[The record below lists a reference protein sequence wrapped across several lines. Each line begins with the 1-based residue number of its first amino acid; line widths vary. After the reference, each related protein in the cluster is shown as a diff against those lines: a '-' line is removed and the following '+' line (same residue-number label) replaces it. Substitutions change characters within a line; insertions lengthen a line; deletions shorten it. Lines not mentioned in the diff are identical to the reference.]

1 MADINILSRL
11 VNGVQR
17 NVDLQQNSLVVGSL
31 KVGATSPTEL
41 TKAILDNLVS
51 LQNGSDISASLHHH
65 DGRYFTETELGS
77 SSASS
82 GSDLIGDDN
91 TYSNFTPAAAT
102 VKGALSGIDTALA
115 NVADEKV
122 GISAADTTPGYLAAK
137 ITVDNGTNSTNPL
150 EESILNPGANEELR
164 IRFDQSKVD
173 HGSIGGLGDDDH
185 TQYIL
190 VAGTRAFSGNQS
202 MGGFKLTNLGAPTQ
216 NGDAL
221 RYDMLG
227 ANNGIATLDGSGKV
241 PVSQLPSAIMTYEG
255 VWNASTNSPTLADGA
270 GDVGMVYRVSV
281 AGTQNLGSG
290 NISFDVGDYV
300 ILNSSLVWEK
310 SDTTDS
316 VVSVNGQTGVVSLD
330 TDDIAEGSALYF
342 TDERAQD
349 AIGTILL
356 DSATIDLTY
365 DDGTPSISASVK
377 TNSIDETHLTA
388 SVAGAGLSG
397 GNGSALAVNVD
408 DSTIEINTDTLR
420 VKDLGIGTAKLGA
433 TSVTAAK
440 LGNDVAGTGLSGGN
454 GSALSVAFSPLMQ
467 KAMIAGESFAAN
479 TSFLV
484 RMARQGE
491 TAGRIYKADND
502 ATSNDNFYVVGI
514 ALSTSAVSAGGS
526 INVIM
531 LGTHTLGSSDS
542 AFLAADL
549 GKPVYLTASGAFSV
563 TAPSAANTAVVR
575 VGVVEDTNKI
585 MVSSMQ
591 LNGIN

>member
-1 MADINILSRL
+1 MADISLLMRL
-11 VNGVQR
+11 INGVQR

-41 TKAILDNLVS
+41 TKAILDNLLS
-51 LQNGSDISASLHHH
+51 LQNGSDVAASLHHH
-65 DGRYFTETELGS
+65 DGRYFTETEIGS

-82 GSDLIGDDN
+82 GSDLVGDDN

-137 ITVDNGTNSTNPL
+137 VTVDNGTNSTNPL

-173 HGSIGGLGDDDH
+173 HGSIAGLGDDDH

-202 MGGFKLTNLGAPTQ
+202 MGGFKLTNLGAPTG

-227 ANNGIATLDGSGKV
+227 ANNGIATLDGAGKV
-241 PVSQLPSAIMTYEG
+241 PLSQLPSAIMTYEG
-255 VWNASTNSPTLADGA
+255 VWNASTNSPALADGA
-270 GDVGMVYRVSV
+270 GDIGSVYRVTV

-290 NISFDVGDYV
+290 NITFDVGDYV

-330 TDDIAEGSALYF
+330 TDDIAEGANLYF

-356 DSATIDLTY
+356 DSATIDFTY
-365 DDGTPSISASVK
+365 DDGTPSITAIVK

-388 SVAGAGLSG
+388 SVAGNGLSG

-408 DSTIEINTDTLR
+408 DSTIEINTDALR
-420 VKDLGIGTAKLGA
+420 VKDLGIGTAKLAA

-440 LGNDVAGTGLSGGN
+440 LGNDVAGAGLSGGN
-454 GSALSVAFSPLMQ
+454 GSALAVAYSPLMQ
-467 KAMIAGESFAAN
+467 KSMVAGEAMAAN

-484 RMARQGE
+484 RMAKNGE

-502 ATSNDNFYVVGI
+502 ATSADNFYVVGI
-514 ALSTSAVSAGGS
+514 ALATSAVSAGDSVNVVMFGS
-526 INVIM
+526 
-531 LGTHTLGSSDS
+531 HTLGSNDS
-542 AFLAADL
+542 AFAGADL
-549 GKPVYLTASGAFSV
+549 GKPVYLTAAGAFSI
-563 TAPSAANTAVVR
+563 TPPSAANTAVVR
-575 VGVVEDTNKI
+575 VGMVENTTAVLVMPAQVVGVN
-585 MVSSMQ
+585 
-591 LNGIN
+591 